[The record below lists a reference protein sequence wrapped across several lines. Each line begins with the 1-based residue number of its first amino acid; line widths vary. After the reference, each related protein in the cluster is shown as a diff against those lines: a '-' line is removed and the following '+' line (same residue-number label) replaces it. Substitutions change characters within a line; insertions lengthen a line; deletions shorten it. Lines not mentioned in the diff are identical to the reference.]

1 MKNRS
6 LEAIAADIRK
16 SLKAE
21 VADVI
26 KVGALLAEARA
37 LLQYGEWYAW
47 LREQFSLSQR
57 SALRYVAAYEFVA
70 GKSATVSDLKLRISA
85 LHLLAGDRSLRPKEI
100 GAVLRE
106 AKTKWVGATRA
117 KEIIKEIRADDR
129 PGDDEPLPPDDE
141 PLPPDDEP
149 LPPAPPPAPLPRD
162 VALAKDFADAIATLK
177 GLMTKPSTKFVG
189 AVTAA
194 DLELVVNFLNQIAA
208 KTSSPA
214 RPPSEIDY
222 RL

>member
-100 GAVLRE
+100 GVVLRE

-117 KEIIKEIRADDR
+117 KEIIKEIRADDH
-129 PGDDEPLPPDDE
+129 PGDDE

-162 VALAKDFADAIATLK
+162 AALAKDFAEAITTLK
-177 GLMTKPSTKFVG
+177 GLMTKPSAKFVG
-189 AVTAA
+189 AVAAA

-214 RPPSEIDY
+214 RPPSAIDY